1 MLAEDE
7 RPLSH
12 GLPPCDPVPKALE
25 KGSPAWSEVRVGR
38 AWGVLGDL
46 PKLTMPTVFALGVR
60 DPIVRPDQTLALQ
73 RIKPDLEVRRIMGLT
88 ADHVLITSTRAVR
101 RRNPPRR
108 DRRPQHR
115 PTHRQRH
122 SRGAAARAARS
133 LADLEGGRRGPRR
146 GPRGGGPRHP
156 WGSATPRPRWPAATP
171 WTTMRPRCWPPPG
184 RCSVTGPS
192 RSPATVSAP
201 PSRSHSPRQTRAR

>member
-88 ADHVLITSTRAVR
+88 TDHVLITSTPERVAAEILCDEIDGLSIGLRTGSGTPVVLPPELQEAWRTLKEAAEALAADHEVVALDLLGVR
-101 RRNPPRR
+101 RLPGPAGQPLHPGRLCGRGAG
-108 DRRPQHR
+108 
-115 PTHRQRH
+115 HRQ
-122 SRGAAARAARS
+122 
-133 LADLEGGRRGPRR
+133 EGVR
-146 GPRGGGPRHP
+146 
-156 WGSATPRPRWPAATP
+156 
-171 WTTMRPRCWPPPG
+171 
-184 RCSVTGPS
+184 
-192 RSPATVSAP
+192 
-201 PSRSHSPRQTRAR
+201 